1 MNRNRKIIV
10 ATALGIVALAVTTGW
25 SIMASSTDWPPVPY
39 EVYSLSGTWYNV
51 SGGNPWV
58 IGAEDPLTGK
68 GSLLQTDLTKDPT
81 QGGQMPTAKDMTPVF
96 GSYVRTGPNTW
107 QMKGV
112 AYARDD
118 AKPKPNIL
126 CIGVLEGTLTM
137 TTPDKLEFVY
147 TNSIYAPTA
156 DKDNDRLPD
165 PGEKPLAAF
174 PSKGTF
180 KPL

>member
-10 ATALGIVALAVTTGW
+10 AAALGIVALAVTTGW
-25 SIMASSTDWPPVPY
+25 SIMAAADWPPVPY
-39 EVYSLSGTWYNV
+39 QVYSLAGTWYNV

-58 IGAEDPLTGK
+58 IGAEDPLTGR
-68 GSLLQTDLTKDPT
+68 GSLWQMDLTKDPT
-81 QGGQMPTAKDMTPVF
+81 QGGQMPTAKDMTPLF
-96 GSYVRTGPNTW
+96 GSYVRTGTDTW

-112 AYARDD
+112 AYMRDD
-118 AKPKPNIL
+118 AKPKPNIV

-137 TTPDKLEFVY
+137 TAPDKLGFVG
-147 TNSIYAPTA
+147 TNSIYGPTQ

-174 PSKGTF
+174 PATRTC